1 MTSVVRLRDTV
12 VAPSLRVARTR
23 TRADVLFAVVLAVLL
38 AVHVTIFFAVLA
50 IAPVTAAEQR
60 SLDLLHLPV
69 EVARA
74 LILPF
79 HALLIVSLFV
89 LGRRAAGRWAGL
101 GAVLAILALNLRA
114 DPTAIVYG
122 PSIATGGWVAASLL
136 AASFVVLPR
145 RRLLAACLLGAA
157 AVFHFLTALALPGF
171 LVALLLFPA
180 PDGPRPLDRVKDL
193 LSFAGAWLAAFAA
206 GQLVWLADLGLPAYS
221 ARVAEFLP
229 EFTPHPMVPLLEQPS
244 IVFAA
249 WHFATL
255 TTVALAAF
263 LFLAAGTGVVRYFV
277 VPRPE
282 EVGPKALVVARRL
295 PIELWA
301 AACSTVLFAAWWTFS
316 GLRVVIDPNLPA
328 LVAVVPLIT
337 AMAYR
342 GAKWLLTVN
351 RFWALCGALYL
362 IGLILARSIQLL
374 MTLIQAFSA

>member
-23 TRADVLFAVVLAVLL
+23 TRSDVLFVVVLAVLL

-145 RRLLAACLLGAA
+145 RRLLAAGLLGAA
-157 AVFHFLTALALPGF
+157 AVLHFLTALALPGF

-180 PDGPRPLDRVKDL
+180 PDGPRALHRAKDL
-193 LSFAGAWLAAFAA
+193 LSFTGVWLAAFGA
-206 GQLVWLADLGLPAYS
+206 GQLVWLADLGLPAYTD
-221 ARVAEFLP
+221 RVAEFLP
-229 EFTPHPMVPLLEQPS
+229 EFTPHPMVPLAEQPS

-255 TTVALAAF
+255 TTIALAAF

-282 EVGPKALVVARRL
+282 EAGPKALVVARRL

-301 AACSTVLFAAWWTFS
+301 AACSTLLFATWWTFS

-362 IGLILARSIQLL
+362 IGLVLARSIQLL
-374 MTLIQAFSA
+374 LTLIQAFSA